1 MAQYPNSAVDFDG
14 DGVTKLFDFNYPYQQ
29 ADEVFV
35 SVDGVNVPY
44 VWAAGSTS
52 TVEVTPAPA
61 LGTKVRVYRSTEA
74 FAPRHLFAA
83 GTPFLPR
90 YVDENATQMLFAL
103 QEGMGDFARVAEVAE
118 DALEGVTEAQ
128 AAAEAAQAAAQA
140 AAANA
145 NRAVRVPA
153 TDAAID
159 PLPTAALRANKVL
172 GFDSTGRPTV
182 LAPASGSAEELALT
196 LAGPGG
202 AAFVGA
208 VMPNGTEGRLQ
219 DALSYLALGADR
231 VVNTVADLAGVPTD
245 GTIRSVQTLGY
256 YTAGDRGAAL
266 YRLSAGDTSTADSV
280 FTFAGIGANR
290 WKLVHNG
297 TLTVNQGGVRTSGV
311 AQGANLQR
319 LITAAHYEGG
329 VILTGS
335 GEILIDQPILLYPRV
350 RLRLSGRDSMRLTV
364 RVAVGATGFATY
376 RPMGYTPPL
385 VLDAEL
391 SGAVLNG
398 TGTFAGQFAVD
409 LTGCKDCTLTE
420 LLIANVTVGVGFN
433 IAAAAA
439 GANFGGEAYSN
450 SVRHLSVMA
459 CDRGFEFHG
468 AANENHFSHINLG
481 DCYAAFDF
489 SRPNTAETNSFTT
502 IRAEGCHSLW
512 EWQSSPTQ
520 IYRNSWKDITV
531 ENPTNNP
538 YVCVIKD
545 PGRQNIDGLTRIPDD
560 NTQVVYYELFPGT
573 TSISKLESGGSGP
586 QDYALGYRMAEELW
600 LYQGVRHLGR
610 YRTVAY
616 TGQNL
621 IVDGYSL
628 TNITVTGAAV
638 GDPVDV
644 YLDRDP
650 KGCTVR
656 GWVSAANTVTVRV
669 HNVTNAVVAFDN
681 YSMTAVVAKLGSA
694 APKLPI

>member
-1 MAQYPNSAVDFDG
+1 MKNRPFSDFPRNEQGLVDNFIGTAYDVVKRVGDNIPKLQRLDAVLEEIPELAQVTADAAVEAAMVSAVITIDG
-14 DGVTKLFDFNYPYQQ
+14 KI
-29 ADEVFV
+29 AEVEEQV
-35 SVDGVNVPY
+35 VLATNQ
-44 VWAAGSTS
+44 
-52 TVEVTPAPA
+52 
-61 LGTKVRVYRSTEA
+61 
-74 FAPRHLFAA
+74 
-83 GTPFLPR
+83 
-90 YVDENATQMLFAL
+90 ATQAG
-103 QEGMGDFARVAEVAE
+103 EYA
-118 DALEGVTEAQ
+118 
-128 AAAEAAQAAAQA
+128 AAAQTSANNAASA
-140 AAANA
+140 AADQVQIL
-145 NRAVRVPA
+145 R
-153 TDAAID
+153 TDLLA
-159 PLPTAALRANKVL
+159 PTAA
-172 GFDSTGRPTV
+172 
-182 LAPASGSAEELALT
+182 AS
-196 LAGPGG
+196 
-202 AAFVGA
+202 VGA
-208 VMPNGTEGRLQ
+208 VMPNGTEGRVQ
-219 DALSYLALGADR
+219 DALNYLALGADR
-231 VVNTVADLAGVPTD
+231 VVNTVADLANVPTD

-256 YTAGDRGAAL
+256 YTAGDRGSAL

-280 FTFAGIGANR
+280 FTFAGIGNNR

-319 LITAAHYEGG
+319 LITAAHYVGG
-329 VILTGS
+329 MVLTGT
-335 GEILIDQPILLYPRV
+335 GEILIDQPILLYPSV
-350 RLRLSGRDSMRLTV
+350 RLRFSGRDSMRLTL
-364 RVAVGATGFATY
+364 RVAAGATAFATY
-376 RPMGYTPPL
+376 RPMGYTPRL

-398 TGTFAGQFAVD
+398 TGTFAGQFAID

-420 LLIANVTVGVGFN
+420 LLLANVTVGVGFN

-450 SVRHLSVMA
+450 SVRHMSFVA

-468 AANENHFSHINLG
+468 AANENHFSHISFG
-481 DCYAAFDF
+481 DCYVAFNF

-512 EWQSSPTQ
+512 EWQASPTQ

-531 ENPTNNP
+531 ENPANNP
-538 YVCVIKD
+538 YICVIKD

-560 NTQVVYYELFPGT
+560 NTQVVYYALFPGT

-610 YRTVAY
+610 YHTVAY

-650 KGCTVR
+650 KGCIVR

-669 HNVTNAVVAFDN
+669 HNVTNATVSFDN